1 MPAMP
6 HRLRKTC
13 RFGGLVLLLLL
24 VAVSR
29 FADAGAPAR
38 APASIHGRRSPEQ
51 ARKEFRVAPGL
62 RVELVAAE
70 PDIQSPVAMAFDEDG
85 KLWVVEMRDYP
96 NGPGRGKPPEGRIV
110 ILEDQGGSGRY
121 RRSRVFAEGLLFA
134 QGLMP
139 WRGGVIVTCAPDIL
153 HLGDRRR
160 KGKAD
165 RREVLYEGFATGNP
179 QLRVNHPVLGLDNRV
194 YVANGLRGGL
204 IGRPGRPAAERVSV
218 NGFDFRFD
226 PIHLD
231 RYEPVTGM
239 GQYGNT
245 FDDWGRRFVCT
256 NRNQLIPIILPNRY
270 VKRNPF
276 LAPPEPV
283 RDNQDPGGADRV
295 YPLSANFTTASY
307 HAGTFTA
314 ACGVSIYRGSLLPAA
329 YRGSA
334 FTCEPTGNLVHQEVL
349 TPRGAGFRHR
359 PARKGVEFL
368 ATPDDWCRPVNL
380 ADGPDGALYVVD
392 MYRVVIEHPEWMPP
406 ELKGRPDLLSGK
418 DRGRIWRVAPEAYHG
433 KPLRPHLSTAKTP
446 GLVALLENPD
456 GWWRT
461 TAQRLLLE
469 RRDPRAAAPLRK
481 LVLSSRQ
488 PLARA
493 HAAWLLQ
500 ALGALDPKLVA
511 HLLKDPEPRV
521 REQAVRL
528 SEPWLG
534 REAVLQERVTALAGD
549 ADARLRFQVALSLGE
564 WDDDRILTPLAR
576 IALVGAD
583 DHWTRMAVASAVP
596 RRAGALIAALCR
608 LGPGLTGRPSAGR
621 LVLLRELAALVGGR
635 REPAEVAAV
644 LAALAKLPGQG
655 RVRWQ
660 MAGLGGLAEGMGRR
674 GTQLAAFLAA
684 LPQAHRAVA
693 RQATALLSEAAAVAT
708 DRGRPRSD
716 RGAALGLL
724 AHAPWPAAG
733 PALMGLVQ
741 SEPAQELRLA
751 AVRALAAH
759 PRPEVAR
766 FLLEGWGS
774 YTPALRREVTETML
788 RQPDR
793 IRAFL
798 DAVQAGRI
806 KAGDLDAQRRQQL
819 VHDPRPDIRQR
830 ARKLLRGSRP
840 ADRRRVLRRYQ
851 AALKLKGDTARGKVV
866 FRKNCATC
874 HRVAGIGVAVGP
886 EISDTLGKTPGQI
899 LNDILDPNA
908 AIDSNYINYVI
919 TTKDGKI
926 LTGIIT
932 AETASSLTLKR
943 PENQTDVV
951 LRQDIDD
958 IQSTGKS
965 LMPEGLEKTISVQ
978 DMADL
983 LTFLKHW
990 RYQANGVPAGR
1001 GGR

>member
-1 MPAMP
+1 MSL
-6 HRLRKTC
+6 RLRNAF
-13 RFGGLVLLLLL
+13 RFGGPLLLLIFVL
-24 VAVSR
+24 AAVLR
-29 FADAGAPAR
+29 LWDAGSPAPPR
-38 APASIHGRRSPEQ
+38 ASIHGRRSPEQ
-51 ARKEFRVAPGL
+51 AQKEFRVAPGL
-62 RVELVAAE
+62 RVEVVAAE

-85 KLWVVEMRDYP
+85 RLWVVEMRDYP
-96 NGPGRGKPPEGRIV
+96 NGPGPGKRPEGRIV
-110 ILEDQGGSGRY
+110 ILEDPSRSGRY
-121 RRSRVFAEGLLFA
+121 RLSRVFAERLLLA

-153 HLGDRRR
+153 YLGDRRR
-160 KGKAD
+160 KAKAN

-179 QLRVNHPVLGLDNRV
+179 QLRVNHPILGLDNWV

-204 IGRPGRPAAERVSV
+204 IRRPGRPAAEPVSI
-218 NGFDFRFD
+218 NGLDFRFD
-226 PIHLD
+226 PIHLG
-231 RYEPVTGM
+231 RHEPVTGM

-245 FDDWGRRFVCT
+245 FDDWGRRYVCT

-283 RDNQDPGGADRV
+283 RDNQNPGGADRV

-334 FTCEPTGNLVHQEVL
+334 FTCEPTGNLVHQEIL
-349 TPRGAGFRHR
+349 TPDGAGFRHR
-359 PARKGVEFL
+359 PAQQGVEFL

-392 MYRVVIEHPEWMPP
+392 MYRAVIEHPEFMPP
-406 ELKGRPDLLSGK
+406 ELKNRPDRLYGK
-418 DRGRIWRVAPEAYHG
+418 DRGRIWRIVPAGYHG
-433 KPLRPHLSTAKTP
+433 KPPRPHLSTAKTP
-446 GLVALLENPD
+446 ELVALLENPD

-469 RRDPRAAAPLRK
+469 RQDPSAVAPLRR

-500 ALGALDPKLVA
+500 ALGALDPKLVT

-528 SEPWLG
+528 SESWLG
-534 REAVLQERVTALAGD
+534 REVVLQERVTALAGD

-564 WDDDRILTPLAR
+564 WDNDRILTPLAR
-576 IALVGAD
+576 IALAGAD

-596 RRAGALIAALCR
+596 RRAGALIATLCR
-608 LGPGLTGRPSAGR
+608 QKPGLAQRPTAGR
-621 LVLLRELAALVGGR
+621 LTLLHELGALVGGR
-635 REPAEVAAV
+635 REPDEVAAV

-655 RVRWQ
+655 RVHWQ
-660 MAGLGGLAEGMGRR
+660 MAGLGGLAEGIGRR
-674 GTQLAAFLAA
+674 GTQLAAFLAG
-684 LPQAHRAVA
+684 LPPADQGVA
-693 RQATALLSEAAAVAT
+693 RHATALLAEAAAVAT
-708 DRGRPRSD
+708 DRGRDLPQRRS
-716 RGAALGLL
+716 AVGLL

-733 PALMGLVQ
+733 PALMALVK
-741 SEPAQELRLA
+741 SEAAQDLRLA

-766 FLLEGWGS
+766 FLLEGWPG

-788 RQPDR
+788 RQPER

-806 KAGDLDAQRRQQL
+806 KPSELDAQRSQQL
-819 VHDPRPDIRQR
+819 VHDPRPDIRDR
-830 ARKLLRGSRP
+830 ARKLLRGSLP
-840 ADRRRVLRRYQ
+840 ADRRQVLRRYQ
-851 AALKLKGDTARGKVV
+851 AALKFKGDTARGKVV

-886 EISDTLGKTPGQI
+886 EISDTLGKTPAQI

-908 AIDSNYINYVI
+908 AIDSNYINYNI
-919 TTKDGKI
+919 TTKSGKV
-926 LTGIIT
+926 LTGIIA

-943 PENQTDVV
+943 PENQTEVV
-951 LRQDIDD
+951 LRQEIDD

-990 RYQANGVPAGR
+990 RYETLGIR
-1001 GGR
+1001 H